1 MTRMNRSLYQRGCD
15 YSVLYA
21 LNTIYIYYSCTPG
34 TAVVQSLSML
44 QLENLFFPEVSNFP

>member
-21 LNTIYIYYSCTPG
+21 LSTIYIYYSCTPG
-34 TAVVQSLSML
+34 TAVVQSLLML